1 MFEQEIQVLKALAN
15 GINYFTGEKCEDDSI
30 LNDKDIIRTLYEV
43 CEQLK
48 NIVPDKI
55 KKSEFICP
63 FDIVDKFEYEEE
75 LSLTKI
81 IEKIANLY
89 PNMKKLKHTQISN
102 ILTQNG
108 LLEKSTDKDSKS
120 RTLATANAELYGIY
134 NVQRT
139 SKYGQTYQAIMYNKT
154 GQKYILSLL
163 KQL

>member
-1 MFEQEIQVLKALAN
+1 MFEQEIQILKALAN

-30 LNDKDIIRTLYEV
+30 LNDKDIIRTLYDI
-43 CEQLK
+43 CDQLK

-63 FDIVDKFEYEEE
+63 FDIVDKFEYKDE

-81 IEKIANLY
+81 LEKIANLY

-108 LLEKSTDKDSKS
+108 LIEKSTDKDGKS
-120 RTLATANAELYGIY
+120 RTLATASAELYGIY

-139 SKYGQTYQAIMYNKT
+139 SKYGQTYQAVMYNKT